1 MPTAEAPL
9 SSQADAQAG
18 RGMVTGRGKLLKL
31 RHCWLLLLPTPVPF
45 QHSLATQLAWVRAK
59 VQEQWKGGEWEQST
73 KGRGPRP
80 KGGGEWPSPQQLPT
94 EFTAQKT
101 PLVHQLHVE
110 VY

>member
-9 SSQADAQAG
+9 SSWAMLKQGEGGHGEREAPEAP
-18 RGMVTGRGKLLKL
+18 TLLASS
-31 RHCWLLLLPTPVPF
+31 PTPVPF
-45 QHSLATQLAWVRAK
+45 QHTQPGYPASLGQS
-59 VQEQWKGGEWEQST
+59 KGPGAVEGGGWGQST

-80 KGGGEWPSPQQLPT
+80 KEGGKCPPPKKLPT